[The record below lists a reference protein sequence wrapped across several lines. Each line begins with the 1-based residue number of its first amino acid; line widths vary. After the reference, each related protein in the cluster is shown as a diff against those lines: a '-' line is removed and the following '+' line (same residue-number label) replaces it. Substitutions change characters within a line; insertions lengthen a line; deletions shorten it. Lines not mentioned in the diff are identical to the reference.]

1 MLNLNKKRN
10 NDNNMNNYFSH
21 DSNARNSDKLIPLR
35 MRWGAEGYGIYF
47 MILERLREEP
57 EYTSVKDYNM
67 IAFDLRVDTGKVKSV
82 IEDFGLFVFTD
93 DGKYFYSESFKR
105 RMTQKD
111 EKSRKLSDAG
121 KKGNERRWKN
131 NVENQQD
138 NRHPIATQSPPDR
151 KCDENLSQEKKRKVN
166 NIPPISPLIDPNEYV
181 DLSKLKDHVM
191 NFEQAWYE
199 NIAMNRRLSPVAII
213 KWLEIFFSEQEMNG
227 ETEKSLKDFKKHF
240 NNWLRNQLDNDR
252 KEVKN
257 ATDDRVY

>member
-1 MLNLNKKRN
+1 
-10 NDNNMNNYFSH
+10 MNNYFSH

-57 EYTSVKDYNM
+57 GYTSVKDYNM

-82 IEDFGLFVFTD
+82 IEDFGLFVFTE

-111 EKSRKLSDAG
+111 EKSKKLSEAG

-131 NVENQQD
+131 NTDNQQE
-138 NRHPIATQSPPDR
+138 NCHPIAAQSPPDR
-151 KCDENLSQEKKRKVN
+151 ICDENLSQGKKRKEKESKD
-166 NIPPISPLIDPNEYV
+166 NIPPISPLVDPNEYV
-181 DLSKLKDHVM
+181 ELSKLKDHVI

-199 NIAMNRRLSPVAII
+199 NIAMNRRLSPGSII
-213 KWLEIFFSEQEMNG
+213 KWLETFFSEQEMNG
-227 ETEKSLKDFKKHF
+227 ETERSLKDIKKHF

>member
-1 MLNLNKKRN
+1 
-10 NDNNMNNYFSH
+10 MNNYFSH

-111 EKSRKLSDAG
+111 EKSKKLSEAG

-131 NVENQQD
+131 NAGNQQE
-138 NRHPIATQSPPDR
+138 NHQPIATQSPPDR
-151 KCDENLSQEKKRKVN
+151 KCDENLSQEKESKEY
-166 NIPPISPLIDPNEYV
+166 IPPISPIVDPNEYV
-181 DLSKLKDHVM
+181 ELSKLKDHVI

-199 NIAMNRRLSPVAII
+199 NIAMNRRLSPGSII
-213 KWLEIFFSEQEMNG
+213 KWLETFFSEQEMNG
-227 ETEKSLKDFKKHF
+227 ETERSLKDIKKHF